1 VNVACSLSQDRRPNH
16 GVIANLLAREIL
28 DSRGN
33 PTVEVDVV
41 LDTGAEGRAAV
52 PSGASTGA
60 HEAVELRDNDKVRF
74 DGKAV
79 RQAIAN
85 MKGEIRDALIGQDPG
100 EQAKINRMLLIS
112 TARLTRGGSVPTR
125 SWRCRS
131 RWPRR
136 QPRRMICRCTAT
148 LAVRM
153 RALCQCR

>member
-1 VNVACSLSQDRRPNH
+1 
-16 GVIANLLAREIL
+16 
-28 DSRGN
+28 
-33 PTVEVDVV
+33 
-41 LDTGAEGRAAV
+41 
-52 PSGASTGA
+52 
-60 HEAVELRDNDKVRF
+60 VELRDNDKVRF

-79 RQAIAN
+79 RHAIAN

-112 TARLTRGGSVPTR
+112 TARLTRGGSAPTR

-131 RWPRR
+131 VAKAAAAAHDLPLYRY
-136 QPRRMICRCTAT
+136 